1 MALLQVCEIE
11 AVFGNLGDMSKVLE
25 GMQENAKKLQAVLES
40 NTFSVKSGGGL
51 VEVCINGKGEVIDIN
66 IDDSLLSDKD
76 SLQILL
82 IGAINDANKM
92 VEQNRQNSALGML
105 EGMSPFGRK

>member
-1 MALLQVCEIE
+1 M
-11 AVFGNLGDMSKVLE
+11 FGKLGDMSKMLE
-25 GMQENAKKLQAVLES
+25 GMQENAQKLEAELAS
-40 NTFSVKSGGGL
+40 KTFKVKSGGGM
-51 VEVCINGKGEVIDIN
+51 VEISINGRGEVIDIN

-92 VEQNRQNSALGML
+92 VEQNRQNSALGIL
-105 EGMSPFGRK
+105 GGMNPFGMA

>member
-1 MALLQVCEIE
+1 M
-11 AVFGNLGDMSKVLE
+11 FGNMGDMSKMLE
-25 GMQENAKKLQAVLES
+25 GMQENAAKLQAELES
-40 NTFSVKSGGGL
+40 KTFSVKSGGGM
-51 VEVCINGKGEVIDIN
+51 VELSVNGKGEVIDLN

-92 VEQNRQNSALGML
+92 VQQNQHSSAMGML
-105 EGMSPFGRK
+105 GGMGGINPFGSK